1 MELHH
6 RHGHQVD
13 GSQKTASLSR
23 SVCQYESRSI
33 TSFSHIIV
41 LKLHIK
47 IGGLWIEKTDKDK
60 FFRKIPFSGRNQLV
74 VDYKATWTTV
84 KLKFKKIQK
93 KKKKIHSPPSFL
105 RHIFVCSRGE
115 LSWAR
120 KSKKRNPPEK
130 FFTFQEMELS
140 SDKIKNFITFQ
151 KWYFLASYLCYI
163 SGGNFLRSN
172 NQNKKKKKH
181 SEKISYVLENG
192 TS

>member
-93 KKKKIHSPPSFL
+93 KKKKFTHPPLSCVIFL
-105 RHIFVCSRGE
+105 YV
-115 LSWAR
+115 
-120 KSKKRNPPEK
+120 P
-130 FFTFQEMELS
+130 
-140 SDKIKNFITFQ
+140 
-151 KWYFLASYLCYI
+151 
-163 SGGNFLRSN
+163 GGNFPELEKA
-172 NQNKKKKKH
+172 KKEIHRRNFLHFRKWNFLATRL
-181 SEKISYVLENG
+181 KILLHFRNG
-192 TS
+192 TF